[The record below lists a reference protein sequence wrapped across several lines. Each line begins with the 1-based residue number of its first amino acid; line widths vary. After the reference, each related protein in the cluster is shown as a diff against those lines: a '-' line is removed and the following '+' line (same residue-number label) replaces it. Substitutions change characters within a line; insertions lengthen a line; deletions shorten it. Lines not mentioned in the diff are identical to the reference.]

1 MVTANSVE
9 KTETMSPEVAETV
22 VEKVDVA
29 GPLDP
34 RARILD
40 LLSDQELFG
49 NLLINPEDP
58 IRGVEEFLDGTWYPQ
73 TLSRLQQEPN
83 QDTEFILPV
92 ILYLDKTG
100 TSDWQHYPL
109 EPVVFTNIDP

>member
-1 MVTANSVE
+1 MVTANRVE
-9 KTETMSPEVAETV
+9 NTETMSPEVAEAV
-22 VEKVDVA
+22 LEEVDVA
-29 GPLDP
+29 GPLDL
-34 RARILD
+34 RAIILD
-40 LLSDQELFG
+40 LLSDRELFG
-49 NLLINPEDP
+49 NLAINPEDP
-58 IRGVEEFLDGTWYPQ
+58 LIGVEEFLDGTWYPL

-100 TSDWQHYPL
+100 TPDGLRYPL

>member
-1 MVTANSVE
+1 MVTANSIE
-9 KTETMSPEVAETV
+9 NTETMNPEVAEAV
-22 VEKVDVA
+22 LEEVDVT
-29 GPLDP
+29 GPLDLG
-34 RARILD
+34 AINLD
-40 LLSDQELFG
+40 LLSERELFG
-49 NLLINPEDP
+49 NLAINPEDP

-83 QDTEFILPV
+83 EDTEFILPV

-100 TSDWQHYPL
+100 TPDGPRYPL